1 MERKRAYKFALDPNA
16 QQTALLEQY
25 AGAARHAYNLLV
37 AENKDRGDRYHLLR
51 DHYAIL
57 GYTPKQIKTAI
68 RRHDDRYPDETT
80 RAIGYQQYATQ
91 YLTPMVAEHRE
102 AAAAIA
108 SGRLPDEVWESER
121 YVEPWLHT
129 VPRRVHVSGLQDADK
144 AMKNWFASLTGQ
156 RKRQRVGRPRF
167 KKKGRS
173 RDSFTLPK
181 GNGRMGA
188 RGVTYGRGR
197 TKTTITDYR
206 HVYVP
211 TLSAIRTHDSTKRLY
226 RSVARGGRITS
237 ATLSR
242 SGKRWYASILVQESG
257 TAPTPT
263 RKQQSRG
270 TVGVDVGVKV
280 QAALS
285 TGEIVD
291 NLKPGTRAR
300 KRVTRIQRALSRT
313 ERGSNRAKVL
323 QRRLAATQHHA
334 AQQRA
339 TAQHALTKR
348 LATEYAVVA
357 IEDLNVSG
365 MTSSAKGTVESPGSK
380 VRQKAGLN
388 RAILDVGFAEI
399 RRQLTYKTSWYGSQ
413 LTTVDRFLPT
423 SKTCYS
429 CGTVKTKLSLSVRVF
444 ECECGYQAD
453 RDVNAARNIAK
464 FASPICHG
472 EGHLAAGRAEREN
485 GRGGRISTS
494 SLGTIGAS
502 PSKRQ
507 DSSLTT
513 SHRLG
518 AIPTSSHNVFARYSV
533 PAQAVCA
540 PRKRG

>member
-1 MERKRAYKFALDPNA
+1 MHRMRAYKFALDPSS
-16 QQTALLEQY
+16 QQLALLEQY

-37 AENKDRGDRYHLLR
+37 AENKIRGDRYRLLR

-57 GYTPKQIKTAI
+57 GYTTEQIKAAI
-68 RRHDDRYPDETT
+68 RAHDEHYPEETT
-80 RAIGYQQYATQ
+80 RPISYQQYATK

-102 AAAAIA
+102 ASAAIA
-108 SGRLPDEVWESER
+108 AGQSPAEVWKNER
-121 YVEPWLHT
+121 YSEPWLHT
-129 VPRRVHVSGLQDADK
+129 IPRRVHVSGLQNADK
-144 AMKNWFASLTGQ
+144 AMKNWFSSLTGQ
-156 RKRQRVGRPRF
+156 RKGHRVGPPRF

-173 RDSFTLPK
+173 RDSFAIPK
-181 GNGRMGA
+181 SNAKDRMGA
-188 RGVTYGRGR
+188 RGVTYGIGR
-197 TKTTITDYR
+197 AKTTITDYR

-211 TLSAIRTHDSTKRLY
+211 TLSAIRTHDSTKRLS
-226 RSVARGGRITS
+226 RSVERGGRVTS
-237 ATLSR
+237 ATISR
-242 SGKRWYASILVQESG
+242 SGKRWYASILVEESVAEP
-257 TAPTPT
+257 APT
-263 RKQQSRG
+263 RRQQDRG

-285 TGEIVD
+285 TGEFIE
-291 NLKPGTRAR
+291 NLKPGTRAQ
-300 KRVTRIQRALSRT
+300 KRVARIQRTLSRA
-313 ERGSNRAKVL
+313 EKGSNRMKAL
-323 QRRLAATQHHA
+323 QRRLAAVQHHV

-365 MTSSAKGTVESPGSK
+365 MTSSAKGTVESPGSQ

-399 RRQLTYKTSWYGSQ
+399 RRQLTYKTSWHGSQ

-429 CGTVKTKLSLSVRVF
+429 CGTVKTKLSLSDRIF

-485 GRGGRISTS
+485 GRGGRTSTS
-494 SLGTIGAS
+494 SLRTIGGESVEAS
-502 PSKRQ
+502 
-507 DSSLTT
+507 
-513 SHRLG
+513 RLIVNDESPVESDLNF
-518 AIPTSSHNVFARYSV
+518 IP
-533 PAQAVCA
+533 
-540 PRKRG
+540 